1 MDQNHQDA
9 DRLVTKLNAHP
20 MNILLLS
27 KSILVLSVTHAL
39 AFDPPQT
46 PGQIQQQK
54 NLAAQ
59 QVIENVPDDF
69 RTPLATFEK
78 FYSGLVAG
86 DASQYDCLTV
96 KLIEEALGTDELTE
110 ERRQRISEGRAERD
124 ERDHFLGEFVF
135 KAHPDRPEITFGYRY
150 NFKGSEG
157 ERITTVDRM
166 RVVFVQTPQGWK
178 IDEIEDD
185 PAVE

>member
-1 MDQNHQDA
+1 
-9 DRLVTKLNAHP
+9 
-20 MNILLLS
+20 MNKLLLF
-27 KSILVLSVTHAL
+27 KFMLALSMTHAF

-46 PGQIQQQK
+46 PEQIQQQK

-59 QVIENVPDDF
+59 PVIDDVAPDF
-69 RTPLATFEK
+69 RTPLAVFEK
-78 FYSGLVAG
+78 FYAGLVAG
-86 DASQYDCLTV
+86 DASEFEAMTQ
-96 KLIEEALGTDELTE
+96 KAIEEWLERPGELTE
-110 ERRQRISEGRAERD
+110 EGLQNIRAGNAADD

-150 NFKGSEG
+150 NFKGPEG

-166 RVVFVQTPQGWK
+166 RVVFIQTPQGWK

>member
-9 DRLVTKLNAHP
+9 DRLVTELNAT
-20 MNILLLS
+20 MNKLLLS
-27 KSILVLSVTHAL
+27 KFILVLSMTHAL

-46 PGQIQQQK
+46 PEQIQQQK

-59 QVIENVPDDF
+59 QVIENVPADF

-78 FYSGLVAG
+78 FYVGLVSG
-86 DASQYDCLTV
+86 DASEFSAMTQ
-96 KLIEEALGTDELTE
+96 KAIEGWLGEPVELTPE
-110 ERRQRISEGRAERD
+110 GLQRMRDGAAERD

-135 KAHPDRPEITFGYRY
+135 KADAERPEITFGYRY

-157 ERITTVDRM
+157 DRITTVDRM
-166 RVVFVQTPQGWK
+166 RIVIIQTPQGWK

-185 PAVE
+185 LAVE

>member
-9 DRLVTKLNAHP
+9 YRLVTELNAP
-20 MNILLLS
+20 MNKLLLS
-27 KSILVLSVTHAL
+27 KFILVLSMTHAL

-46 PGQIQQQK
+46 PEQIQQQK

-59 QVIENVPDDF
+59 QVIENVPADF

-78 FYSGLVAG
+78 FYAGLVSG
-86 DASQYDCLTV
+86 DASEFEAMTQ
-96 KLIEEALGTDELTE
+96 KAIEGWLGEPVELTPE
-110 ERRQRISEGRAERD
+110 GLQRMRDGAAERD

-135 KAHPDRPEITFGYRY
+135 KADAERPEITFGYRY